1 MQINLR
7 NRRIPW
13 IVAAA
18 HTKRWALIAAVCI
31 SAWATTGCIESSFN
45 LASESRL
52 PQGMAIPPGLTRA
65 DVTVTLDFY
74 TLGQARF
81 TLRDKT
87 GKKRTTVTG
96 KTKGNP
102 IYLKATP
109 KGPDPTVP
117 GYELVVINGVTEI
130 MKCRPYREHENMVQ
144 NGRIVALF
152 YVIDDPA
159 IREELL
165 GEGGVQ

>member
-1 MQINLR
+1 MLKMFL
-7 NRRIPW
+7 
-13 IVAAA
+13 
-18 HTKRWALIAAVCI
+18 HTKRLVLIAAVSIAACAM
-31 SAWATTGCIESSFN
+31 SGCIESSFN

-52 PQGMAIPPGLTRA
+52 PQGVTIPPGLTRA

-74 TLGQARF
+74 TLGQAKF

-87 GKKRTTVTG
+87 GKKLTTVTG

-102 IYLKATP
+102 IYLKTTP
-109 KGPDPTVP
+109 KGPDPT
-117 GYELVVINGVTEI
+117 GSAYELVVINGLTEI
-130 MKCRPYREHENMVQ
+130 MECRPYREHENMVQ

-159 IREELL
+159 IKEEVLA
-165 GEGGVQ
+165 GRGVQ